1 MEVPRLGVKATAA
14 VLRYSHSNTESK
26 LHHMLHHSSWQ
37 CQILNQL
44 SKARDQTRIIMD
56 TSWVGYHQA
65 TMELPWG
72 SCSNKENVEKHKQI

>member
-44 SKARDQTRIIMD
+44 SKARDRTHNLMVPSR
-56 TSWVGYHQA
+56 VR
-65 TMELPWG
+65 
-72 SCSNKENVEKHKQI
+72 